1 MLSFIEKKK
10 KGRFFPN
17 LSGRRR
23 NKYQFGR
30 AFTPGS
36 ENVYSIFIY
45 ISPYWLVLYWVHMME
60 ICTKCNNCAS
70 KGTLPK
76 LIWISAHKNQACQGY
91 RCKCTYTYSIC
102 LLKIADKY
110 RCSCTLYLSRHF
122 ILVAIIC
129 ANQSESKFLSLPH
142 KSGQNV
148 SQGNQLFNL
157 NKNKGKH
164 QITRQPYFF
173 PC

>member
-1 MLSFIEKKK
+1 
-10 KGRFFPN
+10 
-17 LSGRRR
+17 
-23 NKYQFGR
+23 
-30 AFTPGS
+30 
-36 ENVYSIFIY
+36 
-45 ISPYWLVLYWVHMME
+45 MME

-70 KGTLPK
+70 KGTVSQK
-76 LIWISAHKNQACQGY
+76 
-91 RCKCTYTYSIC
+91 YSESGHIKTKHVKAIDASVHILIC

-148 SQGNQLFNL
+148 SQGNQLFNF

-164 QITRQPYFF
+164 QITRQLYFF